1 MMRVLK
7 RNVSIVK
14 IIGLILDIVGG
25 LLIGMTVFLETKKDV
40 LGDSLLE
47 LEKDISDSIRLET
60 KLTGAGIGFLVL
72 GFILLLSAEIVVWN
86 V

>member
-1 MMRVLK
+1 MRVLK